1 MAYRSKKKAAEPG
14 GFFMV
19 RGTGRVVLR
28 DMRPGSKKKG
38 LIALRTI
45 SPKQEESK

>member
-1 MAYRSKKKAAEPG
+1 MEKGRWIQRPFFGDGHGLALSSKT
-14 GFFMV
+14 
-19 RGTGRVVLR
+19 RGRFQT
-28 DMRPGSKKKG
+28 KKKG